1 MLEGTHMIGTILIL
15 GVAGVGALGFYALA
29 LAMWRE
35 HASTR
40 ERTRRARACARLHA
54 ESERIAREQEAQ
66 RIAYTRAAVTA
77 ERPAPRTE
85 SLTSVISKLE
95 QSAAFAPVEL
105 PAPPVR
111 VAPPP
116 QRVAKGSQPPPVRSR
131 VPMPPVL
138 VPVVRPAPPPIPSR
152 AVPPPIP
159 ARAVPPPLPSI
170 VRARR

>member
-1 MLEGTHMIGTILIL
+1 MIGTILIL

-29 LAMWRE
+29 LAMWRD
-35 HASTR
+35 HARTR

-54 ESERIAREQEAQ
+54 ESERIAHEQEAQ
-66 RIAYTRAAVTA
+66 RLAYTRAAVTA

-85 SLTSVISKLE
+85 SLTSVINKLE
-95 QSAAFAPVEL
+95 QSAVFAPVDP
-105 PAPPVR
+105 PAPPAPPAR

-131 VPMPPVL
+131 APMPPVL
-138 VPVVRPAPPPIPSR
+138 VPVVRPAPPPIPAR